1 MTIFDDVFPLGL
13 GTNRFPVLGS
23 DDEEGL
29 ERSAEIVI
37 RAVNA
42 GVNFID
48 VTHTYSRGM
57 AFEVLRR
64 AFQRTEKRP
73 GVTIKT
79 RLDLDK
85 TADGVL
91 RRAEFCLKSMGLAK
105 AKYFYVW
112 SLFSLDEF
120 HRTMAP
126 GGLYEGARRLKDEG
140 IIEHICCSVHA
151 RPEDIIKIMESGA
164 FEGMTISYSLINALR
179 LDDVLQTA
187 QERHIGLAS
196 MNPLGGGIIPRNPDY
211 FSFARNSEEKN
222 TPQAALRF
230 IQARPEIQV
239 ILSGVSSA
247 TELEDNLKAIGQRT
261 TEPDV
266 ERVARVTRQIRSL
279 ENFCTGCNYCSGCPK
294 GIPISDIMQSR
305 NNMLFQADNTTYQA
319 KSSETLKNI
328 HLLSKLEGDFSVLFE
343 TPENPCIRCGKCE
356 SACTQRLP
364 VMDAV
369 ADTYQRAD
377 DSGFSIQARKNRLDE
392 LLNGHGYEKVGFYP
406 SGAYTQWVLSFYRRF
421 FGDPPFKM
429 ELFDSNPSVWGTV
442 DGGVPI
448 YGPDDI
454 LKEKPDCI
462 IITSYKYKE
471 EIFEKIKHFE
481 SEGIHVVKFHKD
493 QDVPWLF

>member
-1 MTIFDDVFPLGL
+1 MTIFDNVFPLGL
-13 GTNRFPVLGS
+13 GTNRFLVAGPN
-23 DDEEGL
+23 DEEGL
-29 ERSAEIVI
+29 EQSANIVVQ
-37 RAVNA
+37 ALDA

-64 AFQRTEKRP
+64 AFQRTDKRP

-91 RRAEFCLKSMGLAK
+91 RRAEFCLNSMGLVK

-120 HRTMAP
+120 YRTIAP
-126 GGLYEGARRLKDEG
+126 GGLYDGARRLQDEG
-140 IIEHICCSVHA
+140 IVEHICCSVHA
-151 RPEDIIKIMESGA
+151 RPEEIIKIMESGA

-179 LDDVLQTA
+179 LDNVLRTA
-187 QERHIGLAS
+187 QEHQIGLAV
-196 MNPLGGGIIPRNPDY
+196 MNPLGGGIIPKNPDY
-211 FSFARNSEEKN
+211 FSFSCNAEEKN
-222 TPQAALRF
+222 TTQAALRF

-239 ILSGVSSA
+239 ILSGVSTSA
-247 TELEDNLKAIGQRT
+247 ELEANLQAVQQRT
-261 TEPDV
+261 AETDEA
-266 ERVARVTRQIRSL
+266 RILRVTQQIKKL
-279 ENFCTGCNYCSGCPK
+279 EHFCTGCNYCSGCPQ

-319 KSSETLKNI
+319 KSPETLKNI

-343 TPENPCIRCGKCE
+343 TPENPCIQCGKCE
-356 SACTQRLP
+356 KACTQRLP
-364 VMDAV
+364 VMEAI
-369 ADTYQRAD
+369 ADTYQRAKD
-377 DSGFSIQARKNRLDE
+377 AGFSVKARKDRLDE
-392 LLNGHGYEKVGFYP
+392 LLNGHGYQKVGFYP
-406 SGAYTQWVLSFYRRF
+406 SGAYTQWVVSFYRRF
-421 FGDPPFKM
+421 FGEPPFEM
-429 ELFDSNPSVWGTV
+429 ELFDSNPSVWGTA
-442 DGGVPI
+442 DGGVPV

-471 EIFEKIKHFE
+471 EIYKSIRHY
-481 SEGIHVVKFHKD
+481 EGHGIRVMKFHKD